1 MPAGTPLN
9 QAELLIVELARFFYN
24 SSFCNYRFF
33 CSGIAIYQ

>member
-9 QAELLIVELARFFYN
+9 QAELLIELARFFYN